1 MDVETG
7 ATSGGV
13 STAAANMDSVTT
25 ATMDSVITATT
36 DSVMDSVTMA
46 TMDSITTV
54 FMDSGTTAIT
64 TGTGTEIMAFIGHTI
79 IIDPITMRHNL
90 IIIVVSD
97 IGHRIEDLRRRE
109 WYKAACNM
117 EPARKIY

>member
-1 MDVETG
+1 MEVDVG
-7 ATSGGV
+7 ATSGRV
-13 STAAANMDSVTT
+13 STAAANMDSVIT
-25 ATMDSVITATT
+25 ATMDFA
-36 DSVMDSVTMA
+36 TMA

-54 FMDSGTTAIT
+54 IMDSGTTAIT
-64 TGTGTEIMAFIGHTI
+64 MGTGTEIMAFIGRTI
-79 IIDPITMRHNL
+79 IIDPITMCHNL

-109 WYKAACNM
+109 WYKSARNM